1 MASKKT
7 TAPKGH
13 GDIQQLF
20 SKAKTNTI
28 TDTSKANIIKDNKDN
43 KDNKDITTLKTDT
56 LISSDPKIQAFY
68 DSLTASERI
77 AHSIAITS
85 LGTSY
90 DVVRTHGYIRW
101 SVGK

>member
-7 TAPKGH
+7 NAPKGH

-20 SKAKTNTI
+20 SKAKANTI
-28 TDTSKANIIKDNKDN
+28 TDISKTNITKDTPLN
-43 KDNKDITTLKTDT
+43 T

-68 DSLTASERI
+68 DSLTSSERI
-77 AHSIAITS
+77 AHSIALTS

>member
-7 TAPKGH
+7 NAPKGH

-20 SKAKTNTI
+20 SKAKANTI
-28 TDTSKANIIKDNKDN
+28 TDISKTNITKDIKDT
-43 KDNKDITTLKTDT
+43 KDITNT

-77 AHSIAITS
+77 AHSIAVTS